1 MSGGNDKP
9 IISKE
14 QAHARREEIIAACES
29 LYQTMGFKAIT
40 LKVIADYTS
49 FHSEFSLKFFQ
60 KLLNKHMVQLNYTR
74 IVRIG
79 QEMVRALEILKFCC
93 SEWEGLTLNW
103 LYPRGFPLW
112 SFRDKMV
119 SNG

>member
-49 FHSEFSLKFFQ
+49 FSRPSIY
-60 KLLNKHMVQLNYTR
+60 NY
-74 IVRIG
+74 
-79 QEMVRALEILKFCC
+79 F
-93 SEWEGLTLNW
+93 
-103 LYPRGFPLW
+103 
-112 SFRDKMV
+112 
-119 SNG
+119 